1 MTDHDGAPLRV
12 LPTAIAAAAPEV
24 PVPRGMEG
32 ERCEVGETHQLLDDG
47 EPYVSEE
54 QRWTDEVMA
63 LANERRDAN
72 KIARDLTAC
81 RSELASIAILMQER
95 NQLPDQG
102 GDNFALVSGA
112 VTTYVLA
119 LELGVVALNEEG
131 DDLRTTVTMLWDLM
145 SDDQCI
151 RFSQINPV
159 RYNTVNDL
167 WQKWD
172 KAQKASR
179 RYVGSCD
186 GDCADGLH
194 VPGCPRWDAE

>member
-1 MTDHDGAPLRV
+1 M
-12 LPTAIAAAAPEV
+12 
-24 PVPRGMEG
+24 PRSMEG

-81 RSELASIAILMQER
+81 RSELASIALLMQER

-119 LELGVVALNEEG
+119 LELGVVALNE
-131 DDLRTTVTMLWDLM
+131 DRQDLIGGLAGFQVSGPTESVDIELFCTRMACHWGCDVDSANLAHLAEMA
-145 SDDQCI
+145 
-151 RFSQINPV
+151 RNHV
-159 RYNTVNDL
+159 RE
-167 WQKWD
+167 
-172 KAQKASR
+172 AH
-179 RYVGSCD
+179 G
-186 GDCADGLH
+186 
-194 VPGCPRWDAE
+194 